1 MIRNL
6 FISVVLATLLSAC
19 AAHRTQVID
28 TPETRGLKGWQK
40 PYKVDGERYDPL
52 LSHEGFVQDGLASW
66 YGEDFHGGPTS
77 NGETY
82 NMHALTAAHK
92 TLPLGVYV
100 RVRNKRNGSEVVV
113 RINDRGPFVRE
124 RIIDL
129 SFAAAKQLGITDA
142 GTAPVHIE
150 ALGYRLDDSAGP
162 APYLPPASYDAGD
175 FAIQIAAFTNRE
187 NAERL
192 ASRMRKSYGT
202 AAIQDATIRGNRF
215 FRVRVGSFGS
225 LIKAEKARGEFE
237 RGGYPGCFVVAA
249 EFADP
254 TRKEE
259 SREHPIKRK

>member
-52 LSHEGFVQDGLASW
+52 QSHEGFVQDGLASW
-66 YGEDFHGGPTS
+66 YGKEWHGGATS
-77 NGETY
+77 NGERY
-82 NMHALTAAHK
+82 DMNAMTAAHK

-100 RVRNKRNGSEVVV
+100 RVRNKRNGSEVIV

-129 SFAAAKQLGITDA
+129 SFAAAKQLGITGT

-150 ALGYRLDDSAGP
+150 ALGYRPADGAGP
-162 APYLPPASYDAGD
+162 APYRPPKSYDAGE
-175 FAIQIAAFTNRE
+175 FAIQVGAFTDRD

-192 ASRMRKSYGT
+192 ASRMRRSYGS
-202 AAIQDATIRGNRF
+202 AGIQDATVNGNRF

-225 LIKAEKARGEFE
+225 LVKAEKARAEFE
-237 RGGYPGCFVVAA
+237 RGGYPGSFVIAA
-249 EFADP
+249 E
-254 TRKEE
+254 
-259 SREHPIKRK
+259 